1 MNISN
6 TIYNETGK
14 PEFDILIEIFTTLEH
29 LKEIT
34 KIARYALNTSRRSA
48 GLMKTKK
55 AYVKYEPLGV
65 VGVISPWNYPFNLTL
80 NPVISAISAGNCIV
94 VKPSDEGSSIGL
106 SIIKNFDPQKIIFE
120 KPNNIVILNA
130 ECGNVII
137 ELYPEIS
144 PNGVERFKKLI
155 NLKSYD
161 NVAFHRVIKDKL
173 VQTGDLEF
181 GKKDKLDYGR
191 IGTGK
196 SGLGLIKSEVDAEF
210 DFKKGSVGLAR
221 SLKYDTEDSQ
231 FFIILDD
238 EPLFEG
244 EYTPIGKVI
253 YGIKVLEKIRYSH
266 RSEYVLRPDFINT
279 VRMLSKKIN

>member
-1 MNISN
+1 MIKKIKASLHEKL
-6 TIYNETGK
+6 I
-14 PEFDILIEIFTTLEH
+14 FIFLIL
-29 LKEIT
+29 
-34 KIARYALNTSRRSA
+34 
-48 GLMKTKK
+48 
-55 AYVKYEPLGV
+55 LGV
-65 VGVISPWNYPFNLTL
+65 FALGFT
-80 NPVISAISAGNCIV
+80 IV
-94 VKPSDEGSSIGL
+94 
-106 SIIKNFDPQKIIFE
+106 IKNKCLFVKNIDLQKINFE
-120 KPNNIVILNA
+120 KPKNIVVLNA

-155 NLKSYD
+155 NLKAYD

-173 VQTGDLEF
+173 VQAGDLEF
-181 GKKDKLDYGR
+181 GKKDQLDYGR

-196 SGLGLIKSEVDAEF
+196 SGFGTIKSEVDAEF
-210 DFKKGSVGLAR
+210 NFERGTVGLAR

-253 YGIKVLEKIRYSH
+253 YGIKVLEKIKYSH

-279 VRMLSKKIN
+279 VRMFK

>member
-1 MNISN
+1 MIKKVKASLH
-6 TIYNETGK
+6 EK
-14 PEFDILIEIFTTLEH
+14 LIFIFLIV
-29 LKEIT
+29 LGIF
-34 KIARYALNTSRRSA
+34 ALSFT
-48 GLMKTKK
+48 
-55 AYVKYEPLGV
+55 V
-65 VGVISPWNYPFNLTL
+65 VIKNKCLFV
-80 NPVISAISAGNCIV
+80 
-94 VKPSDEGSSIGL
+94 
-106 SIIKNFDPQKIIFE
+106 KNFDPQKINFE
-120 KPNNIVILNA
+120 KPKNIVVLNA

-155 NLKSYD
+155 NLKAYD

-173 VQTGDLEF
+173 VQAGDLEF
-181 GKKDKLDYGR
+181 GKKNQLDYGK

-196 SGLGLIKSEVDAEF
+196 SGFGTIKSEIDA
-210 DFKKGSVGLAR
+210 VGLAR
-221 SLKYDTEDSQ
+221 TLKYDTEDSQ

-253 YGIKVLEKIRYSH
+253 YGIKILEKIRYSH

-279 VRMLSKKIN
+279 VRMFK